1 MPRRRSGPEIVAAA
15 GDLVVQRDAGRAS
28 GRLLRH
34 GDMDA
39 SYVDLADPR
48 HLEFDYLR
56 RMRDLVEALRARR
69 VIHVGGGACAL
80 ARALAAADRER
91 RQDVVEV
98 DPDVLALAR
107 QHLGLR
113 RAPGL
118 RVRQCDGRAFL
129 ASRRDDSADAIV
141 VDAFVG
147 ARVPR
152 HLVTAE
158 ALADAARVLAPGG
171 ALAVNVVDAPPLNDT
186 RAIAAGLLEAF
197 AIVAGLA
204 AGPVLRGRRAGN
216 VVLVASHGPLP
227 LERLRTRAFD
237 GVADVSPRECH
248 GLDLLVS
255 RLARAG
261 PSQRYRRRHGIRR
274 SPAGAGRAVSR
285 ATAAC
290 RR

>member
-1 MPRRRSGPEIVAAA
+1 MARRRSGPEVLAAA
-15 GDLVVQRDAGRAS
+15 GDLVVQRDAGRAT

-56 RMRDLVEALRARR
+56 RMRDLVETVRARR
-69 VIHVGGGACAL
+69 VIHVGGAAAAL
-80 ARALAAADRER
+80 ARALAASDRAR

-98 DPDVLALAR
+98 DADVLAVAR
-107 QHLGLR
+107 EHLGLR

-118 RVRQCDGRAFL
+118 RVRHGDGRAFL
-129 ASRRDDSADAIV
+129 ATRRDGSADANL

-171 ALAVNVVDAPPLNDT
+171 ALAVNVVDAPPLNDA
-186 RAIAAGLLEAF
+186 RAIAAGLLAPS
-197 AIVAGLA
+197 AVAAVLG
-204 AGPVLRGRRAGN
+204 AGPVRRGRRGGN
-216 VVLVASHGPLP
+216 VVLVAAHGALP
-227 LERLRTRAFD
+227 LERLRTRAS
-237 GVADVSPRECH
+237 ADP
-248 GLDLLVS
+248 
-255 RLARAG
+255 
-261 PSQRYRRRHGIRR
+261 
-274 SPAGAGRAVSR
+274 SPAGPLRPP
-285 ATAAC
+285 
-290 RR
+290 

>member
-1 MPRRRSGPEIVAAA
+1 MARRRARPEILAAA

-69 VIHVGGGACAL
+69 VIHVGGAACTL
-80 ARALAAADRER
+80 ARALAASDRER
-91 RQDVVEV
+91 RQEVVEV
-98 DPDVLALAR
+98 DPDVLAIAR
-107 QHLGLR
+107 EHLGLR

-118 RVRQCDGRAFL
+118 RVRHGDGRAFL
-129 ASRRDDSADAIV
+129 RTRRERSADAIL

-158 ALADAARVLAPGG
+158 ALADAARVLAPRG
-171 ALAVNVVDAPPLNDT
+171 ALAVNVVDAPPLDDA
-186 RAIAAGLLEAF
+186 RAIAAGMLDAF
-197 AIVAGLA
+197 AVVAALG

-216 VVLVASHGPLP
+216 VVLIAAHGPLP
-227 LERLRTRAFD
+227 LERLRSRAA
-237 GVADVSPRECH
+237 ADP
-248 GLDLLVS
+248 
-255 RLARAG
+255 
-261 PSQRYRRRHGIRR
+261 
-274 SPAGAGRAVSR
+274 SPATLLAPGAAFAFTGGIPPWRD
-285 ATAAC
+285 
-290 RR
+290 

>member
-1 MPRRRSGPEIVAAA
+1 MARRRSGPEVLAAA
-15 GDLVVQRDAGRAS
+15 GDLVVQRDAVRTS
-28 GRLLRH
+28 GRLLRVR
-34 GDMDA
+34 DMDA

-69 VIHVGGGACAL
+69 VIHVGGGAGAL
-80 ARALAAADRER
+80 ARALAVSDRER

-98 DPDVLALAR
+98 DPDVLAFAR
-107 QHLGLR
+107 EHLGLR

-118 RVRQCDGRAFL
+118 RVRHGDGRAFL
-129 ASRRDDSADAIV
+129 ATRRDASADAIL

-171 ALAVNVVDAPPLNDT
+171 ALAVNVVDAPPLDDT
-186 RAIAAGLLEAF
+186 RAIAAGLLDGF
-197 AIVAGLA
+197 AVVAALA

-216 VVLVASHGPLP
+216 VVLLAAHGPLP
-227 LERLRTRAFD
+227 LERLRSRAS
-237 GVADVSPRECH
+237 ADP
-248 GLDLLVS
+248 
-255 RLARAG
+255 
-261 PSQRYRRRHGIRR
+261 
-274 SPAGAGRAVSR
+274 SPAALLAPGDVPAFAGGTPPWRD
-285 ATAAC
+285 
-290 RR
+290 

>member
-1 MPRRRSGPEIVAAA
+1 
-15 GDLVVQRDAGRAS
+15 
-28 GRLLRH
+28 
-34 GDMDA
+34 
-39 SYVDLADPR
+39 
-48 HLEFDYLR
+48 
-56 RMRDLVEALRARR
+56 
-69 VIHVGGGACAL
+69 AL
-80 ARALAAADRER
+80 ARALAVSDRER

-107 QHLGLR
+107 EHLGLR

-197 AIVAGLA
+197 AVVAALGS
-204 AGPVLRGRRAGN
+204 GPVVRGRRAGN
-216 VVLVASHGPLP
+216 VVLIAAHGPLP
-227 LERLRTRAFD
+227 LERLRTRAC
-237 GVADVSPRECH
+237 ADP
-248 GLDLLVS
+248 
-255 RLARAG
+255 
-261 PSQRYRRRHGIRR
+261 
-274 SPAGAGRAVSR
+274 SPAALLAPGAIFAFTGGTPPWRD
-285 ATAAC
+285 
-290 RR
+290 

>member
-1 MPRRRSGPEIVAAA
+1 MARRRSGPEVLAAS
-15 GDLVVQRDAGRAS
+15 GDLIVERDAGRAS
-28 GRLLRH
+28 GRILRH

-56 RMRDLVEALRARR
+56 RMRDVVEALRARR
-69 VIHVGGGACAL
+69 VIHIGGAACAL
-80 ARALAAADRER
+80 ARALAATDRDR

-98 DPDVLALAR
+98 DPDVLAFAR
-107 QHLGLR
+107 EHLGLR

-118 RVRQCDGRAFL
+118 RIRAGDGRAFL
-129 ASRRDDSADAIV
+129 ATRRDGSADAIL

-171 ALAVNVVDAPPLNDT
+171 ALAVNVVDAPPMSDT

-197 AIVAGLA
+197 AVVAGLG
-204 AGPVLRGRRAGN
+204 AGPVLRGRRSGN
-216 VVLVASHGPLP
+216 VVLIAAQGPLP
-227 LERLRTRAFD
+227 LERLRTRAA
-237 GVADVSPRECH
+237 ADH
-248 GLDLLVS
+248 
-255 RLARAG
+255 
-261 PSQRYRRRHGIRR
+261 
-274 SPAGAGRAVSR
+274 SPAALLEPGEVVAFTGG
-285 ATAAC
+285 TPP
-290 RR
+290 RRD

>member
-1 MPRRRSGPEIVAAA
+1 MPRRRSGPEILAAV

-69 VIHVGGGACAL
+69 VIHVGGGGCAL

-98 DPDVLALAR
+98 DPDVLAFAR
-107 QHLGLR
+107 EHLGLR

-118 RVRQCDGRAFL
+118 RVRRCDGRAFL
-129 ASRRDDSADAIV
+129 ATRIDNSADAIL

-171 ALAVNVVDAPPLNDT
+171 ALAVNVVDAPPLDDT
-186 RAIAAGLLEAF
+186 RAIAAGLLDAF
-197 AIVAGLA
+197 AIVTGAG

-216 VVLVASHGPLP
+216 VVLIAGDGPLP
-227 LERLRTRAFD
+227 LERLRTRAA
-237 GVADVSPRECH
+237 ADP
-248 GLDLLVS
+248 
-255 RLARAG
+255 
-261 PSQRYRRRHGIRR
+261 
-274 SPAGAGRAVSR
+274 SPAALLAPGDALAFTGGTPPWRD
-285 ATAAC
+285 
-290 RR
+290 

>member
-1 MPRRRSGPEIVAAA
+1 MARRRSGSEVLAAV
-15 GDLVVQRDAGRAS
+15 GDMVVQRDAGRAS

-56 RMRDLVEALRARR
+56 RMRDVVEALRARR
-69 VIHVGGGACAL
+69 VIHIGGAACAL
-80 ARALAAADRER
+80 ARALAATDRER

-98 DPDVLALAR
+98 DPDVLAFAR
-107 QHLGLR
+107 EHLGLR

-118 RVRQCDGRAFL
+118 RVRQGDGRAFL
-129 ASRRDDSADAIV
+129 RTRPDGSADAIL

-158 ALADAARVLAPGG
+158 ALTDAARVLAPRG

-197 AIVAGLA
+197 AVVAGLA

-216 VVLVASHGPLP
+216 VVLIAAPGPLP
-227 LERLRTRAFD
+227 IERLRTRAS
-237 GVADVSPRECH
+237 ADP
-248 GLDLLVS
+248 
-255 RLARAG
+255 
-261 PSQRYRRRHGIRR
+261 
-274 SPAGAGRAVSR
+274 SPAALLAPADALAFTGGTPPWRD
-285 ATAAC
+285 
-290 RR
+290 

>member
-1 MPRRRSGPEIVAAA
+1 MARRRSRPEVLAAA
-15 GDLVVQRDAGRAS
+15 GDLVVQRDAVRTS
-28 GRLLRH
+28 GRLLRVR
-34 GDMDA
+34 DMDA

-107 QHLGLR
+107 EHLGLR

-129 ASRRDDSADAIV
+129 ASRSDDSADAIV

-216 VVLVASHGPLP
+216 VVLVAAHGPLP
-227 LERLRTRAFD
+227 LERLRTRAS
-237 GVADVSPRECH
+237 ADP
-248 GLDLLVS
+248 
-255 RLARAG
+255 
-261 PSQRYRRRHGIRR
+261 
-274 SPAGAGRAVSR
+274 SPAALLAPGGAVAFTGGTPPWRD
-285 ATAAC
+285 
-290 RR
+290 